1 MLQRELSLLTVLFK
15 SGLTYDKR
23 MILLTLQRSILLSVI
38 FLLTLVRAFAQDLS
52 TGPAAATDNSAW
64 VKTPVAVNRKAP
76 NPETYVTTVKSQV
89 ESKTG
94 QSTGLI
100 TAVTSERANPASPK
114 TEVPAKAPR
123 QAGSPSDWEFAFTP
137 YFYMTG
143 LKGTIGARGRTS
155 EIDMSFA
162 DIFNSFKF
170 GLMGALEAKKG
181 KFVIVNDLMWV
192 RLGEE
197 RDTPGGL
204 YSSRKLG
211 VNLFVLDPE
220 AGYRVYE
227 SDDGSFD
234 VLGGVRIMS
243 VETHLDFRTGSL
255 PGFDVSQRKTWATPV
270 VGGRGL
276 VNVSKKVFLS
286 TKFDIGGGLGADL
299 TGQFYGGVG
308 YRLRPKIALIG
319 GYRYLKTDYD
329 DDSGFLFDTSM
340 NGIVLGAK
348 FEF

>member
-1 MLQRELSLLTVLFK
+1 MFVLTF
-15 SGLTYDKR
+15 
-23 MILLTLQRSILLSVI
+23 
-38 FLLTLVRAFAQDLS
+38 VRTFAQES
-52 TGPAAATDNSAW
+52 PTGLVKASVTDNPET
-64 VKTPVAVNRKAP
+64 VKARVAVNRKTP
-76 NPETYVTTVKSQV
+76 NPDTRFTAAKREVD
-89 ESKTG
+89 SKAVG
-94 QSTGLI
+94 SAEPSPELK
-100 TAVTSERANPASPK
+100 TAFMPEKADTAGPGND
-114 TEVPAKAPR
+114 VPAKAPR
-123 QAGSPSDWEFAFTP
+123 QGGSSPEWEFAFTP

-143 LKGTIGARGRTS
+143 LKGNIGARGRTS
-155 EIDMSFA
+155 DIDMSFA
-162 DIFNSFKF
+162 DIFNSLKF

-181 KFVIVNDLMWV
+181 KFVVVNDLMWV

-211 VNLFVLDPE
+211 VNLFVFDPE

-227 SDDGSFD
+227 SDDGWFD

-276 VNVSKKVFLS
+276 VNVSEKVFMS
-286 TKFDIGGGLGADL
+286 TKFDVGGGLGADF
-299 TGQFYGGVG
+299 TGQFYGGAG
-308 YRLRPKIALIG
+308 YRLKPKIALIG